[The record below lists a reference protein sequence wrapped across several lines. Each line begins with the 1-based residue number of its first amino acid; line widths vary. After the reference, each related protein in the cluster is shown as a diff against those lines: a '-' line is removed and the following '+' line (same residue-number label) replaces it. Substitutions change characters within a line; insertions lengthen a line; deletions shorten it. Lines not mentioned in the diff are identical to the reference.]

1 MISLQKFLFNPEV
14 AATFDM
20 SSTALYERQRALVR
34 VGLLPQATSR
44 GRNSGGAM
52 ATPETVAMI
61 VLSVLVTDSL
71 SEVDERLAVWASLP
85 AIEVGF
91 VKGKGEVV
99 RVGRCHFTNQKTLHK
114 ALSKVITDNG
124 GNLNIELNRKAMVAD
139 IVDISG
145 QSLTSRFG
153 RTHHGQGV
161 HIKAT
166 FDGLFSLGQLL
177 EINSPKP

>member
-14 AATFDM
+14 ADAFDM
-20 SSTALYERQRALVR
+20 SPAALYERQRALVR

-52 ATPETVAMI
+52 ATPDTVAMI
-61 VLSVLVTDSL
+61 VLSVLVTDNL
-71 SEVDERLAVWASLP
+71 SEVDERMAVWAGLR

-91 VKGKGEVV
+91 IKGKGEIIK
-99 RVGRCHFTNQKTLHK
+99 VGRCHFTNEKTLHK
-114 ALSKVITDNG
+114 ALAKVIAVG
-124 GNLNIELNRKAMVAD
+124 AGNLNIELNRKMMVAD

-153 RTHHGQGV
+153 RTHHGSGV
-161 HIKAT
+161 HLKAT
-166 FDGLFSLGQLL
+166 FDGLFPLGQLL
-177 EINSPKP
+177 EIHSPQQ